1 MKKIVLVIFALT
13 VLSTQLFAQ
22 TETVAVLPLSWAGV
36 DSESASAVTEYVQ
49 SAIASSGTYKVTE
62 RREIQKVLREQSFQM
77 AGVTDPQN
85 AARAGQLLSVNKV
98 VMGSITKL
106 GEQYTLV
113 LKLVDVT
120 TGAILKSV
128 KKSNRIQIED
138 IDNSLVVPSVNEL
151 VSEQAQTNHTLVV
164 KKCTGLA
171 KMHMFSDAYSVEVY
185 LFNYWFQKPEFNEM
199 IGQTKEVKGT
209 YSPEF
214 NDRFDLSSHPSS
226 SIRLVVIDNGMTGKI
241 LVGSAVITIWKSG
254 VYQLY
259 LESGGKKYRQ
269 GQIDV
274 DFEK

>member
-1 MKKIVLVIFALT
+1 MILALT
-13 VLSTQLFAQ
+13 VLTTQLFAQ

-113 LKLVDVT
+113 LKIVDVS
-120 TGAILKSV
+120 TGSVLKTV
-128 KKSNRIQIED
+128 KKPGRIQIED
-138 IDNSLVVPSVNEL
+138 IDNSLVVPGVNEL
-151 VSEQAQTNHTLVV
+151 LAGQARSGYTLVV
-164 KKCTGLA
+164 KKCTNLA
-171 KMHMFSDAYSVEVY
+171 KMHLFSDLYSVEVY
-185 LFNYWFQKPEFNEM
+185 VSNEM
-199 IGQTKEVKGT
+199 LGQTKSVKGT

-214 NDRFDLSSHPSS
+214 NDRFDIPTYSGEV
-226 SIRLVVIDNGMTGKI
+226 IRLVVIDNGMTGRI
-241 LVGSAVITIWKSG
+241 IVGIATITSPQSG
-254 VYQLY
+254 PYQLY
-259 LESGGKKYRQ
+259 LEKGGKRYRQ

-274 DFEK
+274 AFEK